1 MLRAGSELKARFPGG
16 VGKGFHPAV
25 IQVAATIEDHL
36 LDALGQGT
44 LGDEFADGNGSIAGA
59 SCVLEARAQVLV
71 KRRGRAERALCGIVD
86 DLGVDVAVGAKHSQP
101 GTVGGAAEMAT
112 QAPVALLGLLF
123 AREGRHGGLCGGV
136 SGGELLLA

>member
-16 VGKGFHPAV
+16 VGEGFHPAV

-36 LDALGQGT
+36 LNALGQGAFS
-44 LGDEFADGNGSIAGA
+44 DEFANGNGSIASAPCGF
-59 SCVLEARAQVLV
+59 EARAQVFV
-71 KRRGRAERALCGIVD
+71 KRRCRAQGAVRCIVD
-86 DLGVDVAVGAKHSQP
+86 DLGVDVAVRAKHGQP
-101 GTVGGAAEMAT
+101 WTVGSAAEMTT

-123 AREGRHGGLCGGV
+123 AGKGRHGGLCGGV